1 MEEEPILEEIDD
13 NTERWIQRISLWVSL
28 LLTTALVVWYYQA
41 NPRDSPEVIKMRVFF
56 KEENREVG
64 NFIGLDKN
72 EQIAFAFK
80 N

>member
-41 NPRDSPEVIKMRVFF
+41 NPS
-56 KEENREVG
+56 
-64 NFIGLDKN
+64 GLTGSD
-72 EQIAFAFK
+72 QDASVL
-80 N
+80 